1 MHMSDALLSPVV
13 CAATGAASLAL
24 LAVAARR
31 LKQGRS
37 DRNDTDEYR
46 ESLVPLMGVM
56 GAFVFAAQMINF
68 SIPGTGSSG
77 HLVGGILLAAVLG
90 PWAAFV
96 TLSSVVVLQ
105 CLLFAD
111 GGFLALGANLLN
123 MAALSC
129 LVAYPAVFRPVV
141 RPGAPF
147 GRILLA
153 SISAGIVAFGL
164 GAVAVTL
171 ETEASGITALPPG
184 RFLLFMLPIH
194 LVIGI
199 GEGVATAAILAA
211 LYRYRTSLSD
221 AALRQPGGSRKRLRG
236 LFAIAAAALLVGTV
250 FPRFASSDPDG
261 LEWSVERVA
270 GSDEI
275 VAPDGTA
282 HRTAAAIQR
291 TTALMPDYDTSLAG
305 LVGSGLVVVLVVGA
319 ARIYRTATKRR

>member
-13 CAATGAASLAL
+13 CATTGAASLAL
-24 LAVAARR
+24 LTIAVRQ
-31 LKQGRS
+31 LKREGS
-37 DRNDTDEYR
+37 GGDTPDESP

-90 PWAAFV
+90 PWAGFV
-96 TLSSVVVLQ
+96 TLSSVIVLQ

-129 LVAYPAVFRPVV
+129 LVAYPAVFRPLVH
-141 RPGAPF
+141 PGVPF

-171 ETEASGITALPPG
+171 ETQASGITALPAG

-194 LVIGI
+194 LVIGLC
-199 GEGVATAAILAA
+199 EGVATAAILAA
-211 LYRYRTSLSD
+211 LRRYRSSLAD
-221 AALRQPGGSRKRLRG
+221 RAMRRPENRWKRMRG
-236 LFAIAAAALLVGTV
+236 LLAIAAAALLVGTLL
-250 FPRFASSDPDG
+250 PRFASSDPDG
-261 LEWSVERVA
+261 LEWSIERAA
-270 GSDEI
+270 GPDPIE
-275 VAPDGTA
+275 APDGAA
-282 HRTAAAIQR
+282 HRAASAIQR

-319 ARIYRTATKRR
+319 ARLYRTATKRR